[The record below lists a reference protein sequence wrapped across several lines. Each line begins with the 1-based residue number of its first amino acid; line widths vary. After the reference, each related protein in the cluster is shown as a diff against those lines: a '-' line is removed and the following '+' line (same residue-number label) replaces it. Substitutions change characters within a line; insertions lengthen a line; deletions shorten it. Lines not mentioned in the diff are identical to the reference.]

1 MRRGKGRD
9 GRREEDE
16 VVAVSDPPPSPPWVV
31 GGGREGPLV
40 TYTPSTNFTL
50 VENPPLNQ
58 PFNFEP
64 MMQSNKLLRVRFG

>member
-31 GGGREGPLV
+31 GGERVGPLV

-50 VENPPLNQ
+50 LENPPLCQ
-58 PFNFEP
+58 
-64 MMQSNKLLRVRFG
+64 L